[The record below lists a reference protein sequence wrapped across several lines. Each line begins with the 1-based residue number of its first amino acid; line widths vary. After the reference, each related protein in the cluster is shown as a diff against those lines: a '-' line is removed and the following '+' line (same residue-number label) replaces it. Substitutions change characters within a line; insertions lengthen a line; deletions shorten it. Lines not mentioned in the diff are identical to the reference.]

1 MQINHLWATNQR
13 FFAKKHSTNFEDFD
27 LIMSNLKIKTE
38 CGIQKYNELKKNQS
52 YFGKLRLLWFK
63 FFAVIRDFNK

>member
-1 MQINHLWATNQR
+1 MFIRWETM
-13 FFAKKHSTNFEDFD
+13 
-27 LIMSNLKIKTE
+27 IMSNLKIKTE
-38 CGIQKYNELKKNQS
+38 CGIKKYNELKKNQS